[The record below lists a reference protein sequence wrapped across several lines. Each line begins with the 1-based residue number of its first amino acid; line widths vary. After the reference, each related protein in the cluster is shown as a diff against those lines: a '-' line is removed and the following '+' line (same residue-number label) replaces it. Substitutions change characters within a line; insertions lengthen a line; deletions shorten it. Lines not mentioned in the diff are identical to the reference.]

1 MSLTCQVTV
10 YYLPEFVY
18 YLYILKVEG
27 RGMAT
32 SKKVFTLRL
41 SDEVF
46 DKIGILATSEHRS
59 LTNYIEYV
67 LIQHLEEVEKERDI
81 IITDQT
87 KN

>member
-1 MSLTCQVTV
+1 
-10 YYLPEFVY
+10 
-18 YLYILKVEG
+18 
-27 RGMAT
+27 MAT

-67 LIQHLEEVEKERDI
+67 LIQHLEEVEKERGI

>member
-1 MSLTCQVTV
+1 MTV
-10 YYLPEFVY
+10 YYLFKLGY
-18 YLYILKVEG
+18 HLYIPRAEG
-27 RGMAT
+27 RDMAT

-41 SDEVF
+41 ADEVF

-59 LTNYIEYV
+59 VTNYIEYV
-67 LIQHLEEVEKERDI
+67 LIQHLEEVEKEHGI

>member
-1 MSLTCQVTV
+1 MSLSCQVTV

-18 YLYILKVEG
+18 HLYILKSES

-32 SKKVFTLRL
+32 IRKVFTLRL
-41 SDEVF
+41 TDDVF
-46 DKIGILATSEHRS
+46 NKIGILATSEHRS
-59 LTNYIEYV
+59 LNNYIEYV
-67 LIQHLEEVEKERDI
+67 LIQHLEEVEKERGI

>member
-1 MSLTCQVTV
+1 MSLSCQVTV

-18 YLYILKVEG
+18 HLYILKSEG

-32 SKKVFTLRL
+32 IRKVFTLRL
-41 SDEVF
+41 TDDVF
-46 DKIGILATSEHRS
+46 NKIGILATSEHRS
-59 LTNYIEYV
+59 LNNYIEYV
-67 LIQHLEEVEKERDI
+67 LIQHLEEVEKERGI